1 MVPDADRALKG
12 RELVA
17 SADAVVIDGSPR
29 WCNLARTIMEQD
41 VPGAW
46 IVRLAGEP

>member
-29 WCNLARTIMEQD
+29 
-41 VPGAW
+41 
-46 IVRLAGEP
+46 